1 LELSSLELSKLA
13 VGDNSKVWIFDL
25 DDTLHNASAHIFPVM
40 NQAMTQYIMNA
51 LDLDETSAHKMRHH
65 YWRIY
70 GATLKGLMRHHGTNP
85 HHFLLETHRFL
96 DLPERVIQVKR
107 LRHMLKSLAGRKL
120 VFTNAPRDYALRV
133 LEIMGIADC
142 FELIFSV
149 ESTKFHA
156 KPSVRGFQILLKT
169 IQAKAGDCIMLED
182 NLPALMTAKRLG
194 MKTIWIT
201 KQLKKP
207 NFVDY
212 RLSRVLALT
221 HLKL

>member
-1 LELSSLELSKLA
+1 LELS
-13 VGDNSKVWIFDL
+13 DNSKVWIFDL

-40 NQAMTQYIMNA
+40 NQAMTQYIMSA
-51 LDLDETSAHKMRHH
+51 LDLDETSAHKMRQH

-70 GATLKGLMRHHGTNP
+70 GATLKGLMRNHGTNP
-85 HHFLLETHRFL
+85 HHFLHETHRFL

-107 LRHMLKSLAGRKL
+107 LRHMLNSLAGRKL

-133 LEIMGIADC
+133 LEIMGVSDC

-169 IQAKAGDCIMLED
+169 IQAKASDCIMLED
-182 NLPALMTAKRLG
+182 NLSALMTAKRLG

-201 KQLKKP
+201 KQLQKP

>member
-1 LELSSLELSKLA
+1 MSLISSKT
-13 VGDNSKVWIFDL
+13 KVWIFDL

-40 NQAMTQYIMNA
+40 NRAMTQYIMDT
-51 LDLDETSAHKMRHH
+51 LDLDEPAAHKIRQH

-70 GATLKGLMRHHGTNP
+70 GATLKGLMRHHGTDP
-85 HHFLLETHRFL
+85 DHFLLETHRL
-96 DLPERVIQVKR
+96 MDLPEMVIQVKR
-107 LRHMLKSLAGRKL
+107 LRHMLQNLSGRKL

-156 KPSVRGFQILLKT
+156 KPSVRGFQMLLKT
-169 IQAKAGDCIMLED
+169 IKVKASDCVMLED

-201 KQLKKP
+201 KKLQKP

-212 RLSRVLALT
+212 RLSGVLALT
-221 HLKL
+221 HIKL

>member
-1 LELSSLELSKLA
+1 LIQSSRA
-13 VGDNSKVWIFDL
+13 RVWIFDL

-40 NQAMTQYIMNA
+40 NRAMTQYIMDT
-51 LDLDETSAHKMRHH
+51 LILDESIAHGLRQH

-85 HHFLLETHRFL
+85 HHFLHETHRL
-96 DLPERVIQVKR
+96 VALPEMVFEVKR
-107 LRHMLKSLAGRKL
+107 LRHMLQSLPGRKL
-120 VFTNAPRDYALRV
+120 VFTNAPRDYAMRV
-133 LEIMGIADC
+133 LDLLGISDC

-156 KPSVRGFQILLKT
+156 KPSIRGFKMLLKT
-169 IQAKAGDCIMLED
+169 IKANANNCVMLED
-182 NLPALMTAKRLG
+182 NLSALMTAKRLG

-201 KQLKKP
+201 KKLQKP

-212 RLSRVLALT
+212 RLSEVLALT